1 VWGEWWD
8 YSLSIIALEADSL
21 GVYELGDESKNT
33 VYYGKGKI
41 KTRLLD
47 HLNKR
52 ECPLAR
58 YYRFELFTT
67 EAECEAKEQ
76 ELLENYKR
84 NHGKLPIYN
93 EKIANRNS

>member
-1 VWGEWWD
+1 MVWGEWWE
-8 YSLSIIALEADSL
+8 YSLSIIALETESL
-21 GVYELGDESKNT
+21 GVYELGDESKDT

-47 HLNKR
+47 HSNKR
-52 ECPLAR
+52 ECPQAR

-76 ELLENYKR
+76 ELLEDYKR
-84 NHGKLPIYN
+84 IHGTLPMYN
-93 EKIANRNS
+93 EKIG